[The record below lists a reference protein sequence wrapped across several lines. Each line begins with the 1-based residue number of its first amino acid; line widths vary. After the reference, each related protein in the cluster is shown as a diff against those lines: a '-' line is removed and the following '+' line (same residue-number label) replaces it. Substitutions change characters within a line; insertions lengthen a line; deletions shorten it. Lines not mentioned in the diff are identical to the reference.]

1 MGPHHVNPLYAREGH
16 QVHCSAQGDRWVAQ
30 VQEHCTPGFARA
42 LTLPIYASTA
52 PWGGSTRDTIR
63 HLLGCSPKEQANWV
77 HVVLPEKAAMKQ
89 GFVYIGKKAGLC
101 GGRSQGRAQHNP
113 NPNQHLAAQA
123 QHLQNIAQELADM
136 LRWDR
141 YIAKI
146 WSSIFSINTD
156 GQSFRDN
163 LQNTMVGIAALGLI
177 CTGIAWSLSE
187 GEQFEQSI
195 QAIAKL
201 CIATFITQCMCVD
214 NLRAVFLKASL
225 RSTHFGTL
233 YACIV
238 RFILDEGARFRS
250 KREIVMLSLVVFA
263 GHFVYAYVRNN

>member
-1 MGPHHVNPLYAREGH
+1 MYTREGH

-30 VQEHCTPGFARA
+30 VQEHCTPGFART
-42 LTLPIYASTA
+42 LTLPIYARTA

-63 HLLGCSPKEQANWV
+63 HLLGYNPEEQANWV

-101 GGRSQGRAQHNP
+101 GGRAQGRAQH

-123 QHLQNIAQELADM
+123 QNLQNIVQDLADM

-141 YIAKI
+141 YIAQI
-146 WSSIFSINTD
+146 WSSIFSID
-156 GQSFRDN
+156 AGGQSFRDN
-163 LQNTMVGIAALGLI
+163 LKNTMAGITALGLI
-177 CTGIAWSLSE
+177 CTVMAWSLSE
-187 GEQFEQSI
+187 GEQFERAMQT
-195 QAIAKL
+195 IAKV
-201 CIATFITQCMCVD
+201 CAGTFITQCMCVD
-214 NLRAVFLKASL
+214 NLRAVFFKASL